1 MKFIK
6 SKIDQLKI
14 CWNLKPVKRTKL
26 NTNIIVDIYK
36 NGRIEVVEIDR
47 KF

>member
-6 SKIDQLKI
+6 SKIEQFKKD
-14 CWNLKPVKRTKL
+14 WNLLPIKRTKL

-36 NGRIEVVEIDR
+36 NGRIEVVEID
-47 KF
+47 KKL